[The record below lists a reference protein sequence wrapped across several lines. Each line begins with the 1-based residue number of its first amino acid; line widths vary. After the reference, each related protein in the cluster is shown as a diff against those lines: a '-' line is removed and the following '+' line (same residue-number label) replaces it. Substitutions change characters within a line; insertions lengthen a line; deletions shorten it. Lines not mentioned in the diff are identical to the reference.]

1 MSTHPAEGTAADTSC
16 YLIGIGGVGLSGLAR
31 LLHARGARVRGTDS
45 TPSDVTRSLGTLGVE
60 IDAGDPPSSLPS
72 GVGRVIASAAVRPDH
87 PLVLDANDRGIPVRT
102 YAEALGDAMR
112 QMTGIAVAGTHGKS
126 TTSAMLSACLI
137 ESGLDP
143 TVIVGAACPHL
154 TDELGQA
161 TGFRV
166 GAPETPD
173 GTFAGRPGLLVA
185 EACEYNRS
193 FHALA
198 PRVASIGNVEA
209 DHLDIYGS
217 VDAVIA
223 AFREFASLLPAAS
236 DDPRESGVL
245 LIGHDTAHRREVTRG
260 LACRVETI
268 GFHPAADWHV
278 SLEPLAHRISIRHRG
293 VEAAVFTCPMPGE
306 HSAIN
311 AAAAFALADIVGA
324 DRVASVRALAGFR
337 GVRRRL
343 ERLGDRPIRG
353 GSVRVYDD
361 YGHHPTEVEMTL
373 RAIRTHERLDGASHE
388 GGRLICVFQPHQ
400 HSRTRFFL
408 DEFATA
414 FEHADIVIVPHIY
427 FVRDTEEE
435 KQLVSAADLVDR
447 LRGRGVRAMHVYPF
461 DAITEQ
467 IESLAKPGDVLVV
480 MGAGPVW
487 RVAHSFVERG
497 ASAPSRPAVPT

>member
-1 MSTHPAEGTAADTSC
+1 MPTQPAQGIAADTSC

-31 LLHARGARVRGTDS
+31 LLHAKGARVRGTES
-45 TPSDVTRSLGTLGVE
+45 TPSDVTRSLATLGIE
-60 IDAGDPPSSLPS
+60 IELGDPPMRLPD
-72 GVGRVIASAAVRPDH
+72 GTVAVIVSAAVKPDH
-87 PLVLDANDRGIPVRT
+87 PLVLDANDRGIAVRT
-102 YAEALGDAMR
+102 YAEALGDEMR
-112 QMTGIAVAGTHGKS
+112 AMTGVAIAGTHGKS

-137 ESGLDP
+137 EAGLDP

-154 TDELGQA
+154 TDELGNP

-166 GAPETPD
+166 GAERVAE
-173 GTFAGRPGLLVA
+173 GSWRGRAGLLIA

-193 FHALA
+193 FHKLA

-209 DHLDIYGS
+209 DHLDVYGS
-217 VDAVIA
+217 VDAVID
-223 AFREFASLLPAAS
+223 AFREFAALLPAAS
-236 DDPRESGVL
+236 DEPGEGGVL
-245 LIGHDTAHRREVTRG
+245 LIGHDNAHRREVTRG

-278 SLEPLAHRISIRHRG
+278 TLDPSSRRVAINHRG
-293 VEAAVFTCPMPGE
+293 ARAAEFTCPMPGE

-311 AAAAFALADIVGA
+311 AATAFALGDILGA

-337 GVRRRL
+337 GVHRRL
-343 ERLGDRPIRG
+343 ERLADRPIDG

-373 RAIRTHERLDGASHE
+373 RAIRTHERLDAESG
-388 GGRLICVFQPHQ
+388 GGRLICVFQPHH

-408 DEFATA
+408 DEFASA

-447 LRGRGVRAMHVYPF
+447 LRSRGVRAMHVYPF

-467 IESLAKPGDVLVV
+467 IESLAAPGDVLVV

-487 RVAHSFVERG
+487 RVAHSFVER
-497 ASAPSRPAVPT
+497 ATPAPSGRAVMP